1 MGPKIKGKV
10 TRQISS
16 EKLYGGGPQDLPEN
30 VIPTYRDI
38 ARYHHFIVETKS
50 VGTGKDSLMNTAKMI
65 LEKLKLVWT
74 KVSDKM
80 PLLSDKAKL
89 EKIKRFIVKVRGVPN
104 RSITSN
110 SKKDMDE
117 KCDTIFDISSCRCE
131 LKTAECSD
139 RDVRCKEKECNKVHI
154 VCICDR
160 KVQRFIQF
168 KIRGG
173 GRGRRD

>member
-1 MGPKIKGKV
+1 
-10 TRQISS
+10 
-16 EKLYGGGPQDLPEN
+16 
-30 VIPTYRDI
+30 
-38 ARYHHFIVETKS
+38 
-50 VGTGKDSLMNTAKMI
+50 MI
-65 LEKLKLVWT
+65 LKKLKLVWT

-80 PLLSDKAKL
+80 PLLSDKASL

-139 RDVRCKEKECNKVHI
+139 RDA
-154 VCICDR
+154 R
-160 KVQRFIQF
+160 KRSATKFTLSAF
-168 KIRGG
+168 ATERYKDSYSLR
-173 GRGRRD
+173 